1 MKQIKEKIGNR
12 KGKEKRDDFE
22 CVTTFYSFFL
32 VVFTCY
38 KDRLHAAQY
47 QLIIELLVYPSKL
60 IWIMI

>member
-1 MKQIKEKIGNR
+1 MEQIKEKIGNR

-38 KDRLHAAQY
+38 KDRLHAA
-47 QLIIELLVYPSKL
+47 
-60 IWIMI
+60 